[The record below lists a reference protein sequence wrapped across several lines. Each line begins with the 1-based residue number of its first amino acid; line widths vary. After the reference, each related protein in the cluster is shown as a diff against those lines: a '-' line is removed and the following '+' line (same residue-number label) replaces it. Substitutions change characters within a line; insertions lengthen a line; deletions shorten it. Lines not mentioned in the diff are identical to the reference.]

1 MAKGI
6 LGRKIGM
13 TQIFSA
19 QGDLIPV
26 TIVQAEPNVVLQV
39 KTVETD
45 GYNAVQLG
53 FADAKEKNSSKAQIK
68 HAQKAN
74 TNPKRFIKEIAGD
87 EMLVFKAGQE
97 VKVNIF
103 TEGEIVDVTG
113 TSKGKGYAGVIKRH
127 NFHRGP
133 MAHGSGYHRGTGS
146 MGSIDSARIFK
157 NKKMP
162 GRLGGE
168 QVTIQNLQIVKVDVE
183 KNIILVRGNVPG
195 AKNSIVLIKTAIKG
209 NKKVN
214 PKEIISYEESV
225 VDAEEVVTPV
235 ETETVTEIKEDK

>member
-26 TIVQAEPNVVLQV
+26 TVIQAEPNVVLQV
-39 KTVETD
+39 KTEMND

-53 FADAKEKNSSKAQIK
+53 FADAKVKNSTKAAVK
-68 HAQKAN
+68 HAEKAD
-74 TNPKRFIKEIAGD
+74 TNPKRFIKEIAGE

-103 TEGEIVDVTG
+103 AEGEIVDVTG
-113 TSKGKGYAGVIKRH
+113 TSKGKGYAGTIKRH

-133 MAHGSGYHRGTGS
+133 MAHGSGYHRGVGS

-168 QVTIQNLQIVKVDVE
+168 QVTVQNLEVVKVDVE

-195 AKNSIVLIKTAIKG
+195 AKKSYVMISNAAKAKPQPI
-209 NKKVN
+209 N
-214 PKEIISYEESV
+214 PAALV
-225 VDAEEVVTPV
+225 
-235 ETETVTEIKEDK
+235 